1 MRASGTAPAKA
12 GAVDIL
18 TGEIAFMNV
27 QKKRPT
33 GLEKTH
39 TRTCRLLLIPAF
51 VLCFIFV
58 IIPLIDVVRYS
69 FTDWDGIQ
77 PAMNSVGLDNYKNL
91 PQMEGFKDM
100 LIATFTFAIGMTL
113 ITVIVAF
120 LTALVLDKK
129 GKGRMPRNLVRAFW
143 FIPSLLS
150 GTVVGILWHIMYNY
164 HNGVINTVLKS
175 VGLPKVNWL
184 ETYVVTNIAI
194 IVAAAWV
201 QIGMCII
208 IFMAGLQSISSE
220 IYEAAT
226 IDGATARQQL
236 FSITIPLM
244 APSITINVIT
254 TTIGAF
260 KSYELPYFIS
270 KGMPG
275 YTSLL
280 ITGRISFYAFNA
292 GKYGYGSAL
301 AVVLIL
307 IIALFSLA
315 ELIIL
320 RKREDIY

>member
-1 MRASGTAPAKA
+1 MKKT
-12 GAVDIL
+12 
-18 TGEIAFMNV
+18 
-27 QKKRPT
+27 QKKRLT
-33 GLEKTH
+33 GLERTH
-39 TRTCRLLLIPAF
+39 TNICRLMLIPAF
-51 VLCFIFV
+51 ILCFVFV
-58 IIPLIDVVRYS
+58 IVPLFDVIAYS

-77 PAMNSVGLDNYKNL
+77 PEMNFVGLENYRNL

-100 LIATFTFAIGMTL
+100 LIATFTFAIGMTAL
-113 ITVIVAF
+113 TILVAF

-129 GKGRMPRNLVRAFW
+129 GRGRLPRSLVRALW

-164 HNGVINTVLKS
+164 HNGVINTVIKTLGGK
-175 VGLPKVNWL
+175 PVNWL
-184 ETYVVTNIAI
+184 ETYGITNIAI
-194 IVAAAWV
+194 IIAAAWV

-208 IFMAGLQSISSE
+208 VFMAGLQSISSD

-226 IDGATARQQL
+226 IDGATGRQQL
-236 FSITIPLM
+236 LSITVPMM

-260 KSYELPYFIS
+260 KAYELPYFIS
-270 KGMPG
+270 KGLPG

-307 IIALFSLA
+307 IIAVFSLI
-315 ELIIL
+315 ELVFL
-320 RKREDIY
+320 RKREDIYG